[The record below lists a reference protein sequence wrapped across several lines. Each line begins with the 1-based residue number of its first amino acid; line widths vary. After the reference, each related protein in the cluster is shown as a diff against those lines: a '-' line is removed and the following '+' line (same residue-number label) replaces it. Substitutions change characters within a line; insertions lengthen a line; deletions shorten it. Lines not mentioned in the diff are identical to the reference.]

1 MALSLTRRQQDA
13 LAEIA
18 RRWQV
23 ETFELFGSALGERFG
38 PDSDVDLLVSFQPGA
53 RRSLFDLAAMEAEL
67 EAVVSRPVDL
77 MTRRAIERSH
87 NPIRRDAILRSVRPL
102 YRRAA

>member
-1 MALSLTRRQQDA
+1 MAFVLTRRQQDA

-18 RRWQV
+18 RRWEV

-77 MTRRAIERSH
+77 VTRRAIERSH
-87 NPIRRDAILRSVRPL
+87 NPIRRDAILGSVRFL
-102 YRRAA
+102 YRHAA